1 MGLRQI
7 SRTAEEQNALI
18 KRFGIAQDVGTPIP
32 DPDSEY
38 GEGWHPAERPEEGDT
53 GTIEQ
58 KLQVQ
63 RDLRAAIYK
72 AAMILD
78 TNVAPGPASAQA
90 LIHLEAALMWGGK
103 EIFS

>member
-18 KRFGIAQDVGTPIP
+18 KRFGIAQD
-32 DPDSEY
+32 
-38 GEGWHPAERPEEGDT
+38 PAEEKPEEGDT

-63 RDLRAAIYK
+63 RDLREAVYK

-78 TNVAPGPASAQA
+78 HDVAPSREASLA
-90 LIHLEAALMWGGK
+90 LTKLEEALMWAGK
-103 EIFS
+103 AIFS

>member
-18 KRFGIAQDVGTPIP
+18 RRFGIAQDATTGK
-32 DPDSEY
+32 
-38 GEGWHPAERPEEGDT
+38 PEEEEDY

-58 KLQVQ
+58 KLKTR
-63 RDLRAAIYK
+63 RDFREAVYK

-78 TNVAPGPASAQA
+78 RDVEPGPASAQA

-103 EIFS
+103 EVFS